1 MSREQEVGGWAGLE
15 DCQVM
20 EVRQAEQALRRC
32 DNLCGEGGDY
42 PCRSPAPAEGVGGT
56 PLFVMLFSHLGLP
69 VRNGPVENWPAIL
82 LVILEGY
89 KKSHSEE
96 R

>member
-32 DNLCGEGGDY
+32 DNLCGEGVITLAG
-42 PCRSPAPAEGVGGT
+42 PQLQQRGLGGF
-56 PLFVMLFSHLGLP
+56 LHLSCSLATLGFLSEMAQWKIGLQSC
-69 VRNGPVENWPAIL
+69 W
-82 LVILEGY
+82 
-89 KKSHSEE
+89 
-96 R
+96 